1 MMARSSR
8 SVSSTFLN
16 AKKCLHL
23 RHKGNQDKIPLLGT
37 NNQPISVC
45 NTICNAHFPYR
56 NSIYYSIPD
65 YILIIE
71 ESCHKSSS
79 YEYSEGLFLLMRW
92 YKNHMTLQ
100 MSISTISFYLV
111 DLASLLFL
119 GVRYCL
125 PSSFIK
131 TSSSR
136 TEYCINYS
144 NISTPQSYR
153 SKFSGSCV

>member
-37 NNQPISVC
+37 NILPIWFWRLYVLHIFHSV
-45 NTICNAHFPYR
+45 IRLIIR
-56 NSIYYSIPD
+56 NVID
-65 YILIIE
+65 ILIIE
-71 ESCHKSSS
+71 VFSYKSSS
-79 YEYSEGLFLLMRW
+79 SSYYNSESLIQLIRW
-92 YKNHMTLQ
+92 CMNHMTLQ

-111 DLASLLFL
+111 DRASLLFL
-119 GVRYCL
+119 GVGYCL

-136 TEYCINYS
+136 TEYCSNY
-144 NISTPQSYR
+144 
-153 SKFSGSCV
+153 